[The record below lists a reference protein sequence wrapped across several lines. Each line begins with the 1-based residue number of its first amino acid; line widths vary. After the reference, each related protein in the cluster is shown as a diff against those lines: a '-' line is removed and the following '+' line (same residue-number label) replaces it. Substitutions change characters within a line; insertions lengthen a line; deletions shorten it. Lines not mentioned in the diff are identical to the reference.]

1 MTTGHYRLGPS
12 SGTVDRMQQTTT
24 RKLLRRIVVTG
35 ALAVTVSGL
44 SASAASAGVPQQIR
58 THGGHAVF
66 DDLGELLVVKDT
78 RADGLSVMAN
88 LNWGSGTA
96 TVTDSGPGG
105 SGTTRN
111 LSIPEGRTVYL
122 LMCYE
127 VGGVTV
133 KCSKVQRGVA

>member
-1 MTTGHYRLGPS
+1 
-12 SGTVDRMQQTTT
+12 MQQTKTHRT
-24 RKLLRRIVVTG
+24 LRATARRIAVAGTL
-35 ALAVTVSGL
+35 ALTALGL

-88 LNWGSGTA
+88 LTWSDGTA

-105 SGTTRN
+105 SGQTRN
-111 LSIPEGRTVYL
+111 LSIPEGTTVHL

-133 KCSKVQRGVA
+133 KCSDVQRGVA